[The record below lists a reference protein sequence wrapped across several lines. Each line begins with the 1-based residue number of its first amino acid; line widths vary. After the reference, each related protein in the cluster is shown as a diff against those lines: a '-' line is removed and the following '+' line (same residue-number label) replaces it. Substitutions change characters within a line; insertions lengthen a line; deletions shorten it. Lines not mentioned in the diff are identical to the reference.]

1 MKINKQLIQ
10 NINPYTCLS
19 VLLSLT
25 TVGYM
30 LFNCIRLWNFTA
42 DDSFIT
48 FRYASNLA
56 KGIGPTFNS
65 TLPRAEGYT
74 SYLWMIIMT
83 IPHIL
88 NLGAVSF
95 SKLIGIL
102 ATLATMGLMFIFVV
116 YSAKSENPYS
126 KIAGG
131 AAILFYAM
139 LPETAVH
146 AVSGM
151 ETAIYGFLLI
161 GVILLAFLGIQGSK
175 LALDWLPFAGL
186 LNGLVRPEAN
196 LLVVVLLA
204 ITTIFVQNKRRFI
217 LRACLFYVLPGVL
230 FFLLRWL
237 YYGVFLPLPFY
248 LKTGGVGLSGWPYVR
263 DYLIFIFSNLILYLG
278 FSLFGER
285 RVLVLILAVAAVD
298 LIFFLFVFPVM
309 GYDFRF
315 LFPLTPLLLVLAG
328 IGLSLI
334 FKFTAALVPASRPG
348 WTAVAWVGLL
358 MLVYWGWNNLP
369 RTDPIFTH
377 KLDYAAGLINNHIS
391 IGQTL
396 SQINQKDPAPILV
409 VTDAGA
415 IPYYSGWTTIDAG
428 GLNDPNI
435 ALGKLSAIDYIFG
448 HDPDVLILT
457 SNDLNTFRTDSAYIK
472 GLYDTALTNEMI
484 LITRKPFYQG
494 DSIWVM
500 AKPGG
505 EPAERLS
512 EWANN
517 TNN

>member
-1 MKINKQLIQ
+1 MKINKQPIQ
-10 NINPYTCLS
+10 NINPYTCFS

-25 TVGYM
+25 AVGYL
-30 LFNCIRLWNFTA
+30 LFNCLRLWNFTA

-48 FRYASNLA
+48 FRYASNLVNS
-56 KGIGPTFNS
+56 IGPTFNS
-65 TLPRAEGYT
+65 TAPRAEGYT
-74 SYLWMIIMT
+74 SYLWIIILT

-88 NLGAVSF
+88 NLEAVSF

-102 ATLATMGLMFIFVV
+102 ATFATMGLIFTLIAN
-116 YSAKSENPYS
+116 SAKSENPYS

-131 AAILFYAM
+131 VAVLFYAL
-139 LPETAVH
+139 LPESAVH

-161 GVILLAFLGIQGSK
+161 GMIYLSFAAIRGSK

-196 LLVVVLLA
+196 LLLVVLLA

-217 LRACLFYVLPGVL
+217 LRACLLYVLPGVL

-263 DYLIFIFSNLILYLG
+263 DYLIFIFTNLILYLG
-278 FSLFGER
+278 FSLFGKR
-285 RVLVLILAVAAVD
+285 RAFVLILAVSAAD
-298 LIFFLFVFPVM
+298 FIFFLFVFPVM
-309 GYDFRF
+309 GYDYRF

-396 SQINQKDPAPILV
+396 SQIKQKDPSPILV

-435 ALGKLSAIDYIFG
+435 ALGNGSATDYIFS
-448 HDPDVLILT
+448 HNPDVIILT
-457 SNDLNTFRTDSAYIK
+457 SNDLNAFQTDSAYMK
-472 GLYDTALTNEMI
+472 GLYDTAVKNGMI
-484 LITRKPFYQG
+484 HITRNSF
-494 DSIWVM
+494 
-500 AKPGG
+500 
-505 EPAERLS
+505 LS
-512 EWANN
+512 G
-517 TNN
+517 